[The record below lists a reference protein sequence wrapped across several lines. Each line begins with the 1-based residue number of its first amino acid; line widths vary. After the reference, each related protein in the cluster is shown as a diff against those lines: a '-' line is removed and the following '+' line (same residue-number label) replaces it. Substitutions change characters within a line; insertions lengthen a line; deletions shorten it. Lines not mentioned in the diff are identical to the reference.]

1 MKPNRIDTTF
11 ADLRKTGKKAFIA
24 YVTAFDP
31 NRDTSLEIMRT
42 LADSGVDLI
51 ELGIPFSDPVADG
64 VINQMAAQRGL
75 ESGASVMGALD
86 IVRRFRLTHPATPVV
101 LFTYLNPVFA
111 CGYDMFQS
119 KALEVGADGVLL
131 VDLTSDEAV
140 LNPELAR
147 SNGLHHIQLVS
158 PFTPSERKK
167 YIGTKSEG
175 FVYMLSRAGV
185 TGGHSSPADSV
196 EEHVSDMHQYTNLP
210 VVVGFGITDSA
221 MAIEVAKA
229 ADGVVVGSAI
239 VQVIAE
245 YGNAPDLHERLK
257 KFVQPLADAVHAIA

>member
-1 MKPNRIDTTF
+1 MSNRIDTTF
-11 ADLRKTGKKAFIA
+11 EQLKKAGKKAFIA

-31 NRDTSLEIMRT
+31 NRDTSLEVMRT
-42 LADSGVDLI
+42 LADNGVDII

-75 ESGASVMGALD
+75 DSGSSVMGALE
-86 IVRRFRLTHPATPVV
+86 IVRKFRLTHPNTPVI

-111 CGYDMFQS
+111 CGYDVFQA

-140 LNPELAR
+140 LNPELDR

-167 YIGTKSEG
+167 YIGSKSEG
-175 FVYMLSRAGV
+175 FIYMLSRAGV
-185 TGGHSSPADSV
+185 TGGHSSPSDSI
-196 EEHVSDMHQYTNLP
+196 EEHVADMRQYTDLP
-210 VVVGFGITDSA
+210 VVVGFGISEEE
-221 MAIEVAKA
+221 MAKEVAQSC
-229 ADGVVVGSAI
+229 DGVVVGSAI

-245 YGNAPDLHERLK
+245 HGNAPDLHERLAA
-257 KFVQPLADAVHAIA
+257 FVAPLAEAVHSV